1 MKKFNTTLGQLYN
14 IRQSIFNNDIVNM
27 SFSRKGSLSVARN
40 LKKIDEELTEYSKE
54 RDELIR
60 KYSED
65 GTTMDKSNPKW
76 DEFVE
81 EFNSISSVETSIDIN
96 TIVENDLPENCSPA
110 SCLVLEFM
118 IENDIIV
125 EE

>member
-14 IRQSIFNNDIVNM
+14 IRQSILNNDIIHM
-27 SFSRKGSLSVARN
+27 AFSRKGSLSVARN

-81 EFNSISSVETSIDIN
+81 EFNSISSVETSMDIN
-96 TIVENDLPENCSPA
+96 TITEDDLPDNCSPA
-110 SCLVLEFM
+110 ECLALEFM
-118 IENDIIV
+118 IENNITT

>member
-14 IRQSIFNNDIVNM
+14 IRQSILNNDIIHM
-27 SFSRKGSLSVARN
+27 AFSRKGSLSVARN

-81 EFNSISSVETSIDIN
+81 EFNNISSVETSIDIN

-118 IENDIIV
+118 IENDITV

>member
-14 IRQSIFNNDIVNM
+14 IRQSILNNDIINM
-27 SFSRKGSLSVARN
+27 AFSRKGSLSVARN

-96 TIVENDLPENCSPA
+96 TIMENDLPENCSPA

-118 IENDIIV
+118 IENDIVV

>member
-1 MKKFNTTLGQLYN
+1 MKKINTTLGQLYN
-14 IRQSIFNNDIVNM
+14 IRQSILNNDIIHM
-27 SFSRKGSLSVARN
+27 AFSRKGGLSVARN

-81 EFNSISSVETSIDIN
+81 EFNSISSVETSMDIN
-96 TIVENDLPENCSPA
+96 TITEDDLPENCSPA
-110 SCLVLEFM
+110 ECLALEFM

>member
-14 IRQSIFNNDIVNM
+14 IRQSILNNDIIHM
-27 SFSRKGSLSVARN
+27 AFSRKGGLSVARN

-81 EFNSISSVETSIDIN
+81 EFNSISSVETSMDIN
-96 TIVENDLPENCSPA
+96 TITENDLPENCSPA

>member
-1 MKKFNTTLGQLYN
+1 MKKFNTTLGELYN
-14 IRQSIFNNDIVNM
+14 IRKSIFNNDIVNM
-27 SFSRKGSLSVARN
+27 EFSRKGSLSVARN

-118 IENDIIV
+118 IENDITV

>member
-14 IRQSIFNNDIVNM
+14 IRQSILNNDIIHM
-27 SFSRKGSLSVARN
+27 AFSRKGSLSVARN

-81 EFNSISSVETSIDIN
+81 EFNNISSVETSIDIN

-118 IENDIIV
+118 IENDIVV
-125 EE
+125 E